1 MEVDEVKQMHLN
13 ARGGERWRGSAQ
25 WIVIVSSSL
34 RHRTHTRSLTPLP
47 PMSLTGTPR
56 RSDSSMSCVLRASSQ

>member
-25 WIVIVSSSL
+25 WIVRGVL
-34 RHRTHTRSLTPLP
+34 QPETQD
-47 PMSLTGTPR
+47 R
-56 RSDSSMSCVLRASSQ
+56 RPVVDAAASHVFNRNTETL